1 MKINKKLLSIVAISA
16 IALPLALP
24 ATAQAAATLTV
35 NDTTISIDEN
45 SPFNSD
51 DEPYQSSY
59 SDFSNGK
66 EVKTVLPADADYVPN
81 TAKIQKYLE
90 GYINEFR
97 HINGLSAVNWD
108 QDSSINSFINKRVG
122 QLDTVTAKNLS
133 HDGYKKDKNKPQ
145 VSENIVCASDG
156 INSDQETAYYL
167 FAEWYS
173 EIDQNEADRGHLYNM
188 LQESDSGSLRVSY
201 TTDGYIYA
209 VGQNGSSHHI
219 SYQNI
224 KKMPTHTFIYK

>member
-108 QDSSINSFINKRVG
+108 QDF
-122 QLDTVTAKNLS
+122 Q
-133 HDGYKKDKNKPQ
+133 
-145 VSENIVCASDG
+145 
-156 INSDQETAYYL
+156 
-167 FAEWYS
+167 
-173 EIDQNEADRGHLYNM
+173 
-188 LQESDSGSLRVSY
+188 
-201 TTDGYIYA
+201 
-209 VGQNGSSHHI
+209 
-219 SYQNI
+219 YQ
-224 KKMPTHTFIYK
+224 FFY